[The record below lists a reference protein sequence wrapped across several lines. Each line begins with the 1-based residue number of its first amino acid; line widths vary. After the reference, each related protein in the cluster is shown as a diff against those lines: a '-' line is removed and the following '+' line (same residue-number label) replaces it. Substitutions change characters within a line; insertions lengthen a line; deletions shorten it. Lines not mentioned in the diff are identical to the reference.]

1 MVILKIYYFQKC
13 KKTDFDNS
21 TDIVLFVNLLSMF
34 HNMVDILRVLYLDY
48 SWSLLTNA
56 ILNQSIIELSVI
68 A

>member
-1 MVILKIYYFQKC
+1 MVILKIYYFQKR

-21 TDIVLFVNLLSMF
+21 TDIVLFVNLLSLF
-34 HNMVDILRVLYLDY
+34 HNMVDIVRFLYLEY

-56 ILNQSIIELSVI
+56 ILKQSIIELSVI